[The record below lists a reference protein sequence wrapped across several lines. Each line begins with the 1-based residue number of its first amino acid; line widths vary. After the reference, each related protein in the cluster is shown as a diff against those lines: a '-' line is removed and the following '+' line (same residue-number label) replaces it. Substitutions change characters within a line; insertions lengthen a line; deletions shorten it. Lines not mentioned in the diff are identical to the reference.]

1 MNNEIKYQGEIENR
15 IYMVRG
21 QYVMLDSHLAEFYG
35 VKPIRLR
42 EQVKRN
48 AVRFPADFMFQLT
61 ENEVDYMVSQNA
73 IPSWK
78 YLAKLKSRKELTDG
92 E

>member
-1 MNNEIKYQGEIENR
+1 MNNDLIYQDEIENR
-15 IYMVRG
+15 IYMVHG
-21 QYVMLDSHLAEFYG
+21 QYVMLDSHLAEFYA

-61 ENEVDYMVSQNA
+61 ENEVDYLVSQNA
-73 IPSWK
+73 ITSRK
-78 YLAKLKSRKELTDG
+78 YLAKLKSRKELADG